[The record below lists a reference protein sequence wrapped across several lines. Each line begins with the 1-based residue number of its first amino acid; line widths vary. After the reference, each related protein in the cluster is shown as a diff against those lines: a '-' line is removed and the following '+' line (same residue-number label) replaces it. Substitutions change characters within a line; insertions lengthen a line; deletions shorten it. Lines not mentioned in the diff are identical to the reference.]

1 MKKGLSALLLASLL
15 CASSG
20 CQQNQKEVVNEY
32 NIVPMP
38 NQMTPQEG
46 RFQLSNKVSIATAGC
61 IPEVQA
67 IADSLIARI
76 RLTSGISLQSNPQ
89 ENPKQPDIR
98 FVTEDGMPKKDTSFL
113 SLQMKSPFQHPIP
126 TVSFME
132 YRLYTN
138 CCRLLF
144 MEKQ

>member
-46 RFQLSNKVSIATAGC
+46 RFLLSNKVSVIKDRWKRPKT
-61 IPEVQA
+61 
-67 IADSLIARI
+67 
-76 RLTSGISLQSNPQ
+76 GIYVI
-89 ENPKQPDIR
+89 QPD
-98 FVTEDGMPKKDTSFL
+98 T
-113 SLQMKSPFQHPIP
+113 
-126 TVSFME
+126 
-132 YRLYTN
+132 
-138 CCRLLF
+138 
-144 MEKQ
+144 

>member
-1 MKKGLSALLLASLL
+1 MLLASLL

-46 RFQLSNKVSIATAGC
+46 RFLLSNKVSVVTAGC
-61 IPEVQA
+61 TPEIQA
-67 IADSLIARI
+67 IADSLIAQI
-76 RLTSGISLQSNPQ
+76 QLTSGISLKTSLQ
-89 ENPKQPDIR
+89 ENPEQPDIR
-98 FVTEDGMPKKDTSFL
+98 FVTEEGMPKEGYKL
-113 SLQMKSPFQHPIP
+113 SIAPNETPFRHHIP

-132 YRLYTN
+132 YRPCTN
-138 CCRLLF
+138 CCHPPSTERQL
-144 MEKQ
+144 

>member
-46 RFQLSNKVSIATAGC
+46 RFLLSNKVSVVTAGC
-61 IPEVQA
+61 TPEVQA
-67 IADSLIARI
+67 IADSLITGESGTTRHTLRYGRRYAQGRI
-76 RLTSGISLQSNPQ
+76 QAFHR
-89 ENPKQPDIR
+89 
-98 FVTEDGMPKKDTSFL
+98 TE
-113 SLQMKSPFQHPIP
+113 
-126 TVSFME
+126 
-132 YRLYTN
+132 
-138 CCRLLF
+138 
-144 MEKQ
+144 